1 ILPWASRSMR
11 SIGWM
16 TRQRTRT
23 TSPAFALDGTR
34 MRIFPMSPMLASAP
48 ADGDLY
54 LAPGHQQ
61 RAIALLDDGAHVGR
75 LAEPNIGAD
84 ERLACLRR
92 QRGLRHDRDTVLVG
106 DDPDALHVRGRR
118 HRRRHLDVDGH
129 H

>member
-1 ILPWASRSMR
+1 MR

-54 LAPGHQQ
+54 LALGHQQ
-61 RAIALLDDGAHVGR
+61 RAIAVLDDGTHVGR
-75 LAEPNIGAD
+75 LPEPEVGAD
-84 ERLACLRR
+84 ARLTCLRR
-92 QRGLRHDRDTVLVG
+92 QRGLLRDRDAVLVG
-106 DDPDALHVRGRR
+106 EEPDALHMRGRGDR
-118 HRRRHLDVDGH
+118 C
-129 H
+129 